1 MIPFNELLIFI
12 LAALGMVLTPGPNM
26 MYLVSRS
33 ICQGRTAGLISLMGI
48 VVGFLFYM
56 LTAAL
61 GLTALLFAIPFAYTA
76 IKLTG
81 AAYLLW
87 IAWNT
92 IKPGARAVFEV
103 RDLPADSRLKLFQ
116 MGLFTSL
123 LNPKI
128 AVFYMA
134 ILPQFIKPEHGS
146 TLLQSLELGFTQIM
160 VSASVNAL
168 IVFTAGSVAAWF
180 SSNPTR
186 IQIQKWLMATVLGG
200 LAVRLTLDEARP

>member
-1 MIPFNELLIFI
+1 MIPFNELLIFA

-33 ICQGRTAGLISLMGI
+33 ICQGRTAGLISLMG
-48 VVGFLFYM
+48 VVLGFLFYM
-56 LTAAL
+56 FTAAL
-61 GLTALLFAIPFAYTA
+61 GLTALLFAIPLAYIA

-103 RDLPADSRLKLFQ
+103 RDLPEDSRLKLFQ

-146 TLLQSLELGFTQIM
+146 TLSQSLELGFTQIM

-168 IVFTAGSVAAWF
+168 IVFTAGTVAAWF

-186 IQIQKWLMATVLGG
+186 IQVQKWIMATVLGG
-200 LAVRLTLDEARP
+200 LAVRLALDEARP

>member
-1 MIPFNELLIFI
+1 MIPLNELALFM

-33 ICQGRTAGLISLMGI
+33 ICQGRAAGLISLAG
-48 VVGFLFYM
+48 VVIGFLFYM
-56 LTAAL
+56 LSAAL
-61 GLTALLFAIPFAYTA
+61 GMTAILFAVPFAYTTL
-76 IKLTG
+76 KLTG

-87 IAWNT
+87 IAWTT
-92 IKPGARAVFEV
+92 IRPGARAVFEV
-103 RDLPADSRLKLFQ
+103 RDLPQDSNLKLFQ

-134 ILPQFIKPEHGS
+134 ILPQFIKPEYGS
-146 TLLQSLELGFTQIM
+146 TFLQSLELGLTQIM
-160 VSASVNAL
+160 VSASVNAM
-168 IVFTAGSVAAWF
+168 IVFTAGTVAAWF

-186 IQIQKWLMATVLGG
+186 IQIQKWIMATVLGG
-200 LAVRLTLDEARP
+200 LAVRLALDEAK

>member
-1 MIPFNELLIFI
+1 MIPINELALFM

-33 ICQGRTAGLISLMGI
+33 ICQGRAAGLISLAG
-48 VVGFLFYM
+48 VVIGFLFYM
-56 LTAAL
+56 LSAAL
-61 GLTALLFAIPFAYTA
+61 GMTAILFAVPFAYTTL
-76 IKLTG
+76 KLTG
-81 AAYLLW
+81 TAYLLW

-103 RDLPADSRLKLFQ
+103 QNLPEDSKLKLFQ

-134 ILPQFIKPEHGS
+134 ILPQFIKPEYGS
-146 TLLQSLELGFTQIM
+146 TFLQSLELGLTQIM
-160 VSASVNAL
+160 VSASVNAM
-168 IVFTAGSVAAWF
+168 IVFTAGTVAAWF

-186 IQIQKWLMATVLGG
+186 IQIQKWIMATVFGG
-200 LAVRLTLDEARP
+200 LAVRLALDEAK